1 MGLHC
6 IVKGCKKFANKK
18 LFFRVPENLTNVWY
32 KIINREDFTPSRNSR
47 ICSDHFSPNDIVKS
61 RFLRKGAEP
70 KIKIIAGILYFF
82 LFFAIKTKYTYQ
94 YAFIHTYL
102 HFCLIIMSY
111 FIGFWFYIWVA
122 RSLGMYNVQ
131 CTIFKL

>member
-1 MGLHC
+1 MIKSYAVKIQYQIIFFSDKMGLHC
-6 IVKGCKKFANKK
+6 IVKGCKKIANKK

-47 ICSDHFSPNDIVKS
+47 ICSDHFSPNDIVNS

-82 LFFAIKTKYTYQ
+82 YFRNQNKVYISIC
-94 YAFIHTYL
+94 IH
-102 HFCLIIMSY
+102 SY
-111 FIGFWFYIWVA
+111 I
-122 RSLGMYNVQ
+122 L
-131 CTIFKL
+131 T